1 MTPSTIINSKGMNDS
16 AYVAGHQNK
25 VIGLYAKDL
34 WAAKQ
39 LATSHFKPTK
49 KTAGLLWVELADSD
63 FPMQLV

>member
-1 MTPSTIINSKGMNDS
+1 MTPSLVINNKNTGDS
-16 AYVAGHQNK
+16 AYIAGHQNK

-39 LATSHFKPTK
+39 AAVAHFKPTK
-49 KTAGLLWVELADSD
+49 KNTGLLWVELADSD

>member
-16 AYVAGHQNK
+16 AYVAGYQNK

-39 LATSHFKPTK
+39 QAVAHFKPSK
-49 KTAGLLWVELADSD
+49 KNAGLLWVELADSD